1 MFLLF
6 LSLLHSGISQLS
18 HDQVILVLSSSFSFS
33 FNLPFSLSF
42 SLSAMAS
49 LQMVR
54 AGCSFSDAFQLLASG
69 GDLEGV
75 NIAQSIVMS
84 TREV

>member
-18 HDQVILVLSSSFSFS
+18 HDQVILVLPSSFSFS
-33 FNLPFSLSF
+33 FSLPFSLSF

-49 LQMVR
+49 LQMDRV
-54 AGCSFSDAFQLLASG
+54 GCSFSGVSQHLASG
-69 GDLEGV
+69 GDQEGL
-75 NIAQSIVMS
+75 NIA
-84 TREV
+84 